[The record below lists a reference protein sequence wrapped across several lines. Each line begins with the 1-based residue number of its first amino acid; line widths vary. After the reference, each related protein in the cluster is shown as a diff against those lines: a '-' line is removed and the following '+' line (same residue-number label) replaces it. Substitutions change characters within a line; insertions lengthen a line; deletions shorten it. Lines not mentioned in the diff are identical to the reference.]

1 MITGLPNLLH
11 FLIKSFEPLVLFQ
24 VEFQH
29 PCHHEQPL
37 IHQKLQGFHQ
47 CYQYLL
53 GSQFRENCDMCF
65 SSSRIWRISKTSL
78 GRLTKLA
85 AIKSTFSLIPKR
97 MSSASLSVIP
107 GKLTFT
113 PGKLTPFYF

>member
-1 MITGLPNLLH
+1 MLSIPSW
-11 FLIKSFEPLVLFQ
+11 FSI
-24 VEFQH
+24 
-29 PCHHEQPL
+29 
-37 IHQKLQGFHQ
+37 
-47 CYQYLL
+47 L
-53 GSQFRENCDMCF
+53 GKIVICAF